1 MHLISTLTRLT
12 LAAVLGIGRQAS
24 AQTMYRC
31 GTSYQ
36 DQPCSVAQPAGSVIR
51 GAAPSSAP
59 KQSAPLSDAGSSS
72 ASNSDPTCRLR
83 GIDAEKIR
91 WAKEGGRTLQ
101 QALDA
106 DSAGTAFLQDVYARR
121 GTAAEVRI
129 AVEKSCHD
137 ELQRALEAARLNAAA
152 AEILKGNSGASS
164 APSSGA
170 ASSADASST
179 HH

>member
-1 MHLISTLTRLT
+1 MHIISTLTRLT
-12 LAAVLGIGRQAS
+12 LAAVLGIGCQAS

-51 GAAPSSAP
+51 GAAPSS
-59 KQSAPLSDAGSSS
+59 SDSGSSS
-72 ASNSDPTCRLR
+72 ASGSDPTCRLR

-101 QALDA
+101 QAVDA
-106 DSAGTAFLQDVYARR
+106 DSARAAFLQDVYARR

-129 AVEKSCHD
+129 AVENACHD
-137 ELQRALEAARLNAAA
+137 DLQRALEAARLNAAA
-152 AEILKGNSGASS
+152 TEILKGNSGAPN
-164 APSSGA
+164 APS
-170 ASSADASST
+170 SSADASST